1 MTTFAAVAST
11 PDAKAPD
18 TTKHVNYS
26 YGMVLGVDDF
36 NQEFAYLAGR
46 DRWLTRDA
54 IGYGTLCGLSI
65 GRDAGSKGPRITV
78 TSGSA
83 ITPRGQLVC
92 VKPDQCAELND
103 WLAAHN
109 RDISSL
115 LGSPFSGTLQL
126 YLTLCYRDCP
136 IDLVPIPGG
145 PCRSEDEMMSPS
157 RLVDDFSLELRTTP
171 PLQAEEQLVGEFV
184 RWLQLLQF
192 GGGGPYATLAEFEAA
207 LRAALPSI
215 TSPLASP
222 LASPLDVHLGFASP
236 LTSKQLDPALK
247 ADYYRV
253 AFRVWAVEIRP
264 LVHALC
270 GCGGGCCTSTEKK
283 RVPKTDEC
291 VLLARVEVPVVLSSG
306 RWLVDDTGEVKIDES
321 ERPVLVHMR
330 LLQEFM
336 RVL

>member
-18 TTKHVNYS
+18 TTKHINYS

-46 DRWLTRDA
+46 GRWLARDA
-54 IGYGTLCGLSI
+54 IGYGTLCGLRV
-65 GRDAGSKGPRITV
+65 GQDPGSKGPRITV

-83 ITPRGQLVC
+83 LTPRGQLVC

-103 WLAAHN
+103 WLAAN
-109 RDISSL
+109 DKEVRAL

-136 IDLVPIPGG
+136 VDLVPIPGG
-145 PCRSEDEMMSPS
+145 PCRSEDEMMAPS
-157 RLVDDFSLELRTTP
+157 RLVDDFTLELRTTRP
-171 PLQAEEQLVGEFV
+171 SQAEEHLIGEFV
-184 RWLQLLQF
+184 RWLQSLTF
-192 GGGGPYATLAEFEAA
+192 GGGGPYMTIAEFEGA
-207 LRAALPSI
+207 LRAALP
-215 TSPLASP
+215 TLP
-222 LASPLDVHLGFASP
+222 SP
-236 LTSKQLDPALK
+236 LTSPLTSPLDIHFSFPSPLTAKPLDPALK
-247 ADYYRV
+247 GDYFSA

-270 GCGGGCCTSTEKK
+270 GCNGGCCASTEKK

-291 VLLARVEVPVVLSSG
+291 LLLARIEVPVVLSSG
-306 RWLVDDTGEVKIDES
+306 RWLVDDMAAVTIDES
-321 ERPVLVHMR
+321 ERPVLVHLR
-330 LLQEFM
+330 LLQELV